1 MAALCGQKT
10 VTTAGTAVALGS
22 QAIGGPLA
30 VKALAAN
37 TGVVVIGNDGA
48 GDVTTSNGFQLSAGE
63 VIVFNHVANLANIIV
78 DSAVSGEG
86 VCWLALDI

>member
-1 MAALCGQKT
+1 MAALSGQQT
-10 VTTAGTAVALGS
+10 VTTAGTAVPLGT

-37 TGVVVIGNDGA
+37 TGVVVIGCDGA
-48 GDVTTSNGFQLSAGE
+48 GDVTTSNGFQLAAGE
-63 VIVFNHVANLANIIV
+63 VIIFNHAAHLGNIWV
-78 DSAVSGEG
+78 DAAVNGEG

>member
-1 MAALCGQKT
+1 MAALSGQKT
-10 VTTAGTAVALGS
+10 VTSAGTAVALGT

-37 TGVVVIGNDGA
+37 TGIVVVGCDGA
-48 GDVTTSNGFQLSAGE
+48 SDVTTANGFQLAAGE
-63 VIVFNHVANLANIIV
+63 AIIFNHVANLGDIWV
-78 DSAVSGEG
+78 DAAVNGEG